1 MQMHIQGKKIIH
13 SIEQGGI
20 TCPPNFFQS
29 EQADDPK
36 AVKNTRR
43 TDKICSAAF
52 TKSVFPSH
60 QDEEKKI
67 FFFNRIC
74 TNWKSHQTSQQLY
87 EWEYTGAAGEDSSW
101 TIPKVFTTKYKKL
114 KITSSW

>member
-67 FFFNRIC
+67 FFLIAFAQIENLIKLVNSYMNEN
-74 TNWKSHQTSQQLY
+74 TLEQLDKTLHEPFQKSLLQSTRS
-87 EWEYTGAAGEDSSW
+87 
-101 TIPKVFTTKYKKL
+101 
-114 KITSSW
+114 